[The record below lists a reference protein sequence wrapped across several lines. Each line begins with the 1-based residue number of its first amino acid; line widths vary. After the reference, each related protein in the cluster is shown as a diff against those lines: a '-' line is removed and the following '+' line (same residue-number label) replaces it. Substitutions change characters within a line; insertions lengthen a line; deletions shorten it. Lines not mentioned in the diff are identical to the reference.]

1 MRINIP
7 VLALFCCLPIGVSAQ
22 SARQEKTIRLP
33 AGLSVEFASVSRSGT
48 LVAAI
53 CSDRFVRVWSIGSGE
68 LVHSLEASSPPTA
81 LQFSDDARLLAV
93 GYETVAYE
101 KATIKVFDTDSWK
114 LQNDFA
120 APINMWMLAFS
131 PDNRRLA
138 FSQLYSQVWD
148 LTSQKKLTDISPP
161 FGGSSSLSFSPN
173 GKWIASADGDGFV
186 RVYDANSGLI
196 RSATKDLL
204 LEPMAVV
211 FSPDGKWVLAGGID
225 KTISIIDPASGKV
238 LRALPKQPGL
248 VSSLDLSAD
257 GKQAAVVYRYAEHFL
272 DINHI
277 RLLDLDK
284 ASVLADFQKP
294 GITIQGGAFVGEH
307 YVFAAS
313 SANEFTLWSIR

>member
-1 MRINIP
+1 MRP
-7 VLALFCCLPIGVSAQ
+7 SLAILFLLHCLAMAARAQ
-22 SARQEKTIRLP
+22 TARQEKTIDLP
-33 AGLSVEFASVSRSGT
+33 AGVSVEFASVSRSGA

-53 CSDRFVRVWSIGSGE
+53 CSDRAVRVWSISSGE
-68 LVHSLEASSPPTA
+68 LVHSLDTGSPPTA
-81 LQFSDDARLLAV
+81 LQLSDDARLLAV

-101 KATIKVFDTDSWK
+101 KATVKVFDTDSWK
-114 LQNDFA
+114 LKNDFA
-120 APINMWMLAFS
+120 APIDMWTLAFS
-131 PDNRRLA
+131 SDNRRLA

-148 LTSQKKLTDISPP
+148 LTSQRKLTDISPP
-161 FGGSSSLSFSPN
+161 FGGSSSLSFSPD

-186 RVYDANSGLI
+186 RVYDVNTGLI

-238 LRALPKQPGL
+238 SRALPKQPGL

-277 RLLDLDK
+277 RLLDLNK
-284 ASVLADFQKP
+284 ANVLADFQKP
-294 GITIQGGAFVGEH
+294 GITIQGGAFVSDH

-313 SANEFTLWSIR
+313 PANELTFWSIR